1 MADQS
6 EIDPELER
14 MEEACFQIISTVGCA
29 KSNYIEAISRAK
41 DGDFDEAQRMID
53 EANETYLQGHEVHM
67 GLLQEDAEKMGS
79 TKVPLLLVHAEDQLM
94 QAETF
99 RVFAEDLLA
108 VYGRLAAA
116 EARLQ
121 A

>member
-1 MADQS
+1 MADENVTS
-6 EIDPELER
+6 EETAEPD

-29 KSNYIEAISRAK
+29 KSNYIEAINKAK
-41 DGDFDEAQRMID
+41 EFKFDEAADLIKQG
-53 EANETYLQGHEVHM
+53 NETYLQGHNVHM

-99 RVFAEDLLA
+99 RVFAEDMLD
-108 VYGRLAAA
+108 VYQK
-116 EARLQ
+116 LQ
-121 A
+121 QK

>member
-1 MADQS
+1 MS
-6 EIDPELER
+6 EESERDLEVQKI
-14 MEEACFQIISTVGCA
+14 EGACFQIISTVGCA
-29 KSNYIEAISRAK
+29 KSNYIEAIKKAETGS
-41 DGDFDEAQRMID
+41 FDEAQQMI
-53 EANETYLQGHEVHM
+53 EEGNKIYLEGHEVHM
-67 GLLQEDAEKMGS
+67 GLLQEDASKMGS

-108 VYGRLAAA
+108 LYRRLAAA
-116 EARLQ
+116 EGRLG